1 MSNIIIS
8 AEYFGGAILSAR
20 HHNNISALSM
30 AHMLGVDVTTLHRYE
45 NGNDLIPRHVL
56 RRVFTL
62 AVMAQ
67 AVSEN
72 K

>member
-8 AEYFGGAILSAR
+8 AEYFGGVIKSAR

-30 AHMLGVDVTTLHRYE
+30 SRLLGVDTTMLHRYE
-45 NGNDLIPRHVL
+45 SGNDLIPRNVL

-62 AVMAQ
+62 AVMAH
-67 AVSEN
+67 AATEN